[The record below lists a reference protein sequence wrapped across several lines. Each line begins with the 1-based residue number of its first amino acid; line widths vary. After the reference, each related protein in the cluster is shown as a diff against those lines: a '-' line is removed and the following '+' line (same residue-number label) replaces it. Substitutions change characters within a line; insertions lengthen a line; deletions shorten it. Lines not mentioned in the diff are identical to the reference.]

1 MANTYSTEI
10 AAAKSG
16 TLPQAQPDSALVSGK
31 VRRLRASVVLA
42 AQAIGDTI
50 TLGDLPI
57 GANVAYIDMT
67 SSVTLGAATIAIG
80 VAGTAG
86 KYRAAGVFTT
96 VDVPTAVGPGAVAK
110 AAAPLAAPET
120 LIATIAAAALPAA
133 GTLEFDIYYTTR
145 A

>member
-1 MANTYSTEI
+1 MPNFFSTEI

-16 TLPQAQPDSALVSGK
+16 TLPQAVPDSALVGGK
-31 VRRLRASVVLA
+31 VRRLRSSFVLA
-42 AQAIGDTI
+42 AQAIADTL

-57 GANVAYIDMT
+57 GANVTRIEIT
-67 SSVTLGAATIAIG
+67 SSVSLGAATLAIG
-80 VAGTAG
+80 IAGTPA

-120 LIATIAAAALPAA
+120 LIATIAAAALPGA
-133 GTLEFDIYYTTR
+133 GTLDIDIYYTTR